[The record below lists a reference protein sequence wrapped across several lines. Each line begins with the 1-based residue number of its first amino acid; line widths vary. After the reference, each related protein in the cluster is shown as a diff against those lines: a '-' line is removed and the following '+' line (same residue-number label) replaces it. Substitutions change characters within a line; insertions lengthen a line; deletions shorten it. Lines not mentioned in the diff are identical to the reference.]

1 MGWGTGWG
9 FPARP
14 AVDPWGD
21 AGRAAAVTTYC
32 AVGVIAA
39 TVRMVV
45 LPSLK
50 SAGGAFEEPLALCVL
65 PLALIPL
72 WAFAVAASL
81 LHALPATVLG
91 LRLAGRTGRR
101 PRWLCLLAAE
111 AATAAVLAVPVVW
124 LGGPYLLAWL
134 CLAGAGAAPVLV
146 TSFYAGRRDPEGRT
160 GWARQRQVA
169 FRISVVTIAVI
180 GLVFAGALLAY
191 GTGLLEEYRPPPG
204 VAAPE
209 G

>member
-1 MGWGTGWG
+1 V
-9 FPARP
+9 RP

-21 AGRAAAVTTYC
+21 AGRAAAVSTYC
-32 AVGVIAA
+32 AVGVVAA
-39 TVRMVV
+39 TARVVV

-50 SAGGAFEEPLALCVL
+50 SSGGAFDEPFALCVL
-65 PLALIPL
+65 PVALIPL
-72 WAFAVAASL
+72 LAFAVAASL

-91 LRLAGRTGRR
+91 LRLARRTGR

-124 LGGPYLLAWL
+124 LGGPYPLAWL
-134 CLAGAGAAPVLV
+134 CVAAAGAAPVLV

-169 FRISVVTIAVI
+169 FQISVVTIAVV
-180 GLVFAGALLAY
+180 GLVLAGGLLAY

-204 VAAPE
+204 AGAP
-209 G
+209 GG

>member
-1 MGWGTGWG
+1 MGQGAGWGS
-9 FPARP
+9 PVRP

-21 AGRAAAVTTYC
+21 AGRAAAVSTYC
-32 AVGVIAA
+32 AVAVVAA
-39 TVRMVV
+39 TARMVV

-50 SAGGAFEEPLALCVL
+50 SSDGAFDEPFGFCLM

-91 LRLAGRTGRR
+91 LRLAARTGR

-111 AATAAVLAVPVVW
+111 AVTAAVLAVPVVW

-134 CLAGAGAAPVLV
+134 CIAGAGAAPVLV
-146 TSFYAGRRDPEGRT
+146 TSFCAGRRDPEGRT

-169 FRISVVTIAVI
+169 FQISVVAVALI
-180 GLVFAGALLAY
+180 GVVFAGGLLAY

-204 VAAPE
+204 ASVE
-209 G
+209 

>member
-1 MGWGTGWG
+1 MGWSAGWG
-9 FPARP
+9 SLART

-21 AGRAAAVTTYC
+21 TGRAAAVSTYC
-32 AVGVIAA
+32 AVAVVAQ
-39 TVRMVV
+39 TVHLAL

-50 SAGGAFEEPLALCVL
+50 SSEHAFDEPFALCVL

-72 WAFAVAASL
+72 WACAVAASL

-91 LRLAGRTGRR
+91 LRLAARTGR

-111 AATAAVLAVPVVW
+111 VATAAVLAVHVVW
-124 LGGPYLLAWL
+124 LGGPYPLAWL
-134 CLAGAGAAPVLV
+134 CVAGAGAAPVLV

-169 FRISVVTIAVI
+169 FQISVVSIAVI
-180 GLVFAGALLAY
+180 GLVLAGGLLAY

-204 VAAPE
+204 AGAPGE
-209 G
+209 

>member
-1 MGWGTGWG
+1 MGRSAGWGS
-9 FPARP
+9 PVRP

-21 AGRAAAVTTYC
+21 AGRAAAVSTYC
-32 AVGVIAA
+32 AVAVVAA
-39 TVRMVV
+39 TARMVV

-50 SAGGAFEEPLALCVL
+50 SSDGAFDEPFVLCLL
-65 PLALIPL
+65 PPALIPL
-72 WAFAVAASL
+72 WACAVAASL

-91 LRLAGRTGRR
+91 LRLAARTGR

-124 LGGPYLLAWL
+124 LGGPYLPAWL
-134 CLAGAGAAPVLV
+134 CIAGAGAAPVLV
-146 TSFYAGRRDPEGRT
+146 TSFYAGRRDSEGRT

-169 FRISVVTIAVI
+169 FQISVVAVALI
-180 GLVFAGALLAY
+180 GVVFAGGLLAY

-204 VAAPE
+204 ASVE
-209 G
+209 